1 LAKGKTFFTEKLNFP
16 RKNLGNFLTEEFY
29 TFLKS
34 AQNSASFDT
43 LHAQFQRNFF
53 STLIRD
59 GAVFWEVKSSN
70 KIETNQYFKKCF
82 FIVLGFQGQT
92 KIT

>member
-1 LAKGKTFFTEKLNFP
+1 MQ
-16 RKNLGNFLTEEFY
+16 EFY

-53 STLIRD
+53 STLKRD
-59 GAVFWEVKSSN
+59 GAVFLEVKTSN
-70 KIETNQYFKKCF
+70 KIETEQYFNKCF
-82 FIVLGFQGQT
+82 FIN
-92 KIT
+92 

>member
-1 LAKGKTFFTEKLNFP
+1 MQ
-16 RKNLGNFLTEEFY
+16 EFY

-34 AQNSASFDT
+34 AQNSASFET
-43 LHAQFQRNFF
+43 LHAQFRRTFF

-59 GAVFWEVKSSN
+59 GAVFLEVKSSN
-70 KIETNQYFKKCF
+70 KIETDQYLKKTLF
-82 FIVLGFQGQT
+82 YKLVLVFQGQT